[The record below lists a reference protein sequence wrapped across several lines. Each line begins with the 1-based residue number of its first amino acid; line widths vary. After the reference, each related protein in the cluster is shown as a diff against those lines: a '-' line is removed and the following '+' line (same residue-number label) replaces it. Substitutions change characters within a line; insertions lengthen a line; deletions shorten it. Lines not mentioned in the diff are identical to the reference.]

1 MNFDSFESIGKNMS
15 RADFGEDFL
24 WGVATSA
31 FQIEG
36 GNDQDGRGA
45 SIWDQFIKRKKI
57 HSDDNSFNAINH
69 YENYKEDIELLKKL
83 NIPCYRFSFSWS
95 RIIPNGIGKIN
106 EEGIAFY
113 HNIIDT
119 CIANDILPLITLYHW
134 DLPQALEEKGG
145 WVNRDILKWFD
156 EYVTVCINEYKS
168 KVTYWMVL
176 NEPAVFTGAGYF
188 FGVHAPGKKGIHNFL
203 PAMHHALLCQ
213 ANGLR
218 KIKELHPE
226 SIVGTTFSCTFITPK
241 TYSEKDI
248 KAADRVDTLLNKLFI
263 EPSLGIGYPLTK
275 LPFLKYLSKYIND
288 GDDELLQANF
298 DFIGLQNYTR
308 EVVAHNPYVPYINAR
323 IVPANKR
330 NVEFT
335 TMNWEIYPK
344 SIFNMIDKFSQYHG
358 VKKIIITENGASF
371 YDEVKHDKVNDK
383 ERIDYIKSY
392 LYEVLSAKQKFGKV
406 AGYFV
411 WSLLDNFE
419 WAEGFD
425 HRFGL
430 IYVDHLTHERIVKN
444 SGYWFKEF
452 LENRVK

>member
-1 MNFDSFESIGKNMS
+1 MNLESFESIGKNMT

-36 GNDQDGRGA
+36 GNEKDGRGA

-57 HSDDNSFNAINH
+57 HLHDDSFNAINH
-69 YENYKEDIELLKKL
+69 FENYKEDIALLKKL
-83 NIPCYRFSFSWS
+83 SIPCYRFSLSWS

-156 EYVTVCINEYKS
+156 EYVSVCINEYKS
-168 KVTYWMVL
+168 KVLYWMVL

-188 FGVHAPGKKGIHNFL
+188 FGVHAPGKKGINNFL

-226 SIVGTTFSCTFITPK
+226 SIVGTTFSCTYITPK
-241 TYSEKDI
+241 TYSEKDL

-263 EPSLGIGYPLTK
+263 EPSLGIGYPTHK
-275 LPFLKYLSKYIND
+275 LPFLKHLAKYTKD
-288 GDDELLQANF
+288 GDDELLKADF

-344 SIFNMIDKFSQYHG
+344 SIYNMIDKFSQYHH
-358 VKKIIITENGASF
+358 VKKIFITENGASF
-371 YDEVKHDKVNDK
+371 YDEVKHHKVNDK

-392 LYEVLSAKQKFGKV
+392 LYEVLNAKQKFGKV

-452 LENRVK
+452 LES